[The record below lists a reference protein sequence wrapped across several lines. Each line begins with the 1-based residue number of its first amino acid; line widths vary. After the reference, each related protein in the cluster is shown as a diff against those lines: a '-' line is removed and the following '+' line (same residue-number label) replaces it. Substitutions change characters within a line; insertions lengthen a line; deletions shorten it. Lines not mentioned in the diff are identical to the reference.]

1 MQTPVNTPH
10 ALIKSRNVLRVLRK
24 SPAFLFLKIHSTPV
38 KTHLYL
44 DPSTMSMITSYI
56 PLVSHASS
64 ECTCT
69 ACKCSNCTCGTP
81 VLQASGGGCGSA
93 TCTCESCSC
102 KAGECKC

>member
-1 MQTPVNTPH
+1 MSSETT
-10 ALIKSRNVLRVLRK
+10 L
-24 SPAFLFLKIHSTPV
+24 LFRDPFTTSSFTLP
-38 KTHLYL
+38 LPRQL
-44 DPSTMSMITSYI
+44 DTMSMITSYI

-81 VLQASGGGCGSA
+81 VLQASGGCGST
-93 TCTCESCSC
+93 TCTCEFCAC